1 MTGQV
6 MFKFSLPCS
15 AYTAKVGAERPAT
28 TGFIRYGT
36 RGSGDGPTVTP
47 ILTMGVWTSVG
58 RFMPP

>member
-1 MTGQV
+1 MAWQV

-28 TGFIRYGT
+28 TELVRCGT
-36 RGSGDGPTVTP
+36 RSSGDGPTVTP
-47 ILTMGVWTSVG
+47 ILTLGVWTSGG